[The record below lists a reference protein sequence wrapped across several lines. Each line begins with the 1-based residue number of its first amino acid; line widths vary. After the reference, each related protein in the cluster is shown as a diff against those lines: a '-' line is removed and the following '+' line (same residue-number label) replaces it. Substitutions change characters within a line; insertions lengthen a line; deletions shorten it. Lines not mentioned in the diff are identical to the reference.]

1 MPERRLHP
9 RKLSRPTPTPGRRS
23 GSVPESGSHG
33 EYSHGECSHSEYS
46 HSEYSHSDYSV
57 PESRGSDSRSSV
69 EKWHADAQALC
80 AAIGGAPACGSHTPP
95 SRGGNVPERRSLR
108 TALSCCS
115 VAIAPS
121 CVGSVPMSEGAAIV
135 SDWSAGS
142 RPSSVGRVPALRIVS
157 DLT

>member
-1 MPERRLHP
+1 M
-9 RKLSRPTPTPGRRS
+9 
-23 GSVPESGSHG
+23 
-33 EYSHGECSHSEYS
+33 
-46 HSEYSHSDYSV
+46 

-80 AAIGGAPACGSHTPP
+80 AAIGGASVPHTPP
-95 SRGGNVPERRSLR
+95 SRGGSVPERRSLR

-115 VAIAPS
+115 VASEPS

>member
-9 RKLSRPTPTPGRRS
+9 RKSSRPTPTPGRRS
-23 GSVPESGSHG
+23 GSVPESGSYG
-33 EYSHGECSHSEYS
+33 EYSHGEYS
-46 HSEYSHSDYSV
+46 HSEYNHSEYNHSEYSV

-80 AAIGGAPACGSHTPP
+80 AAIGGASACDSHTPP
-95 SRGGNVPERRSLR
+95 SRNGNVPERRSLR

-142 RPSSVGRVPALRIVS
+142 RPSSVGRVPALRTVS